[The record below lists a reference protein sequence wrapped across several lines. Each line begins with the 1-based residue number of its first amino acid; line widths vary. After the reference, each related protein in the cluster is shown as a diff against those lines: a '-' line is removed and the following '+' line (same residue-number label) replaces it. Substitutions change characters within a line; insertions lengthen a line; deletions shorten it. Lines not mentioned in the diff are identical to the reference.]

1 MTKVIYDPAGYEMLA
16 EGHAGAGKDA
26 GYDMV
31 CCAVSTLMFT
41 LVAALD
47 VYGVEADGHAAD
59 GYLRIRAKPNKQ
71 KRVQTATAF
80 ETVAAGMELLAGKY
94 PEHVKFEIR

>member
-1 MTKVIYDPAGYEMLA
+1 MTTVRYDPAGYEMRA

-31 CCAVSTLMFT
+31 CCAVSILMFT

-47 VYGVEADGHAAD
+47 VYSVEAEGHAGD
-59 GYLRIRAKPNKQ
+59 GFLRVHAKPGKGN
-71 KRVQTATAF
+71 QTQIRTVF
-80 ETVAAGMELLAGKY
+80 ETVAAGMELMAGRY
-94 PEHVKFEIR
+94 PEHLKFEIR